1 MTRYDDIIN
10 HEHHVSRTRP
20 QMSMI
25 NRAAQFAPFAALV
38 GYDDEVIEAARLTEE
53 KIELSEEKTA
63 QINAVLQDIQ
73 RRITEK
79 PQIIV
84 TYFRKDEK
92 KAGGCYLPLSGA
104 VKKLDLYTKKLHM
117 ESGEEIDFEDIA
129 DISLESNVP

>member
-1 MTRYDDIIN
+1 MSNYDDIIN
-10 HEHHVSRTRP
+10 HEHHVSRSRP
-20 QMSMI
+20 QMAMT

-38 GYDDEVIEAARLTEE
+38 GYDDEVTEAARLTEE

-73 RRITEK
+73 RGITEK
-79 PQIIV
+79 PQIFL

-92 KAGGCYLPLSGA
+92 KAGGCYLPLSGT

-117 ESGEEIDFEDIA
+117 ESGEEISFDDIV
-129 DISLESNVP
+129 DISLESHDL

>member
-1 MTRYDDIIN
+1 MSNYDDIIN

-20 QMSMI
+20 QMAMT

-38 GYDDEVIEAARLTEE
+38 GYDDEVTEAARLTEE

-73 RRITEK
+73 RGITEK
-79 PQIIV
+79 PQIFL

-92 KAGGCYLPLSGA
+92 KAGGCYLPLSGT

-117 ESGEEIDFEDIA
+117 ESGEEISFDDIV
-129 DISLESNVP
+129 DISLESHDL